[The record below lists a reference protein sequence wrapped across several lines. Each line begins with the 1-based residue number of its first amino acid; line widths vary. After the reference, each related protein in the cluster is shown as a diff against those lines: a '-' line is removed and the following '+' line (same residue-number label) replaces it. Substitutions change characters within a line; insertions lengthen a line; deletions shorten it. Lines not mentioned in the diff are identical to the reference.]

1 MTTRR
6 PDTCPECILLPLCL
20 HHQVPEQQRSDDASC
35 WSFREPREWLFTA
48 RTVRISASSPGVVMA
63 AAHTF
68 TQAERGIGFMVDD
81 RRLSENRRD
90 NFIRTA
96 YQWVP

>member
-1 MTTRR
+1 
-6 PDTCPECILLPLCL
+6 
-20 HHQVPEQQRSDDASC
+20 
-35 WSFREPREWLFTA
+35 
-48 RTVRISASSPGVVMA
+48 MA

-68 TQAERGIGFMVDD
+68 TQAEREIGFMVDD